1 MTCLD
6 SFCLVSLVVNVLGRF
21 SSCISR
27 FFIDSYF
34 VFFNSVVYCS
44 TAEEETRAK
53 LLLPVDTGNELGE
66 TVVDE
71 RKIRIG
77 MTPVATAA
85 IYESDVLPSQF
96 YECMSDSVLRVFP
109 FVFCLSRFCFYYP
122 MLSCLFMTHFFS

>member
-1 MTCLD
+1 MRWVVFHRVFLLC
-6 SFCLVSLVVNVLGRF
+6 SFYRFVL
-21 SSCISR
+21 CC
-27 FFIDSYF
+27 
-34 VFFNSVVYCS
+34 FNSVVYCS